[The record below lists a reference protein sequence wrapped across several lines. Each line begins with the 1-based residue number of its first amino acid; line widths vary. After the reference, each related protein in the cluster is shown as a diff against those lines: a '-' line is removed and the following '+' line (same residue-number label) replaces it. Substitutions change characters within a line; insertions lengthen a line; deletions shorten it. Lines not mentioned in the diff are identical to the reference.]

1 MAKSMRRLNY
11 NYQTKTIFAP
21 PVGIEPA
28 SFP

>member
-1 MAKSMRRLNY
+1 VDGHQGPFIAGSHLCDR
-11 NYQTKTIFAP
+11 